1 MSETRIYM
9 AGDGVVLDLRI
20 KATIRSKDV
29 EGQTLMIKFVLK
41 NGL

>member
-9 AGDGVVLDLRI
+9 AGVVLDLRI